1 MIYVLLGKTCS
12 GKTTVLQAL
21 KDLGFDTITTYTTRP
36 QREEEVNGRDY
47 HFVTKRQYD
56 FLDKQGLLTAKNSFV
71 SAHGDEWF
79 YGINLTDIDGDID
92 SIVITDPIG
101 YRDLVETIG
110 DHRVCGIYLNSS
122 LEVRTLRGMNRKD
135 NANELMRRLQADEE
149 DFKGLEYEVDYII
162 TTVEKQ
168 AQLNDVLNIIE
179 GGGGK

>member
-21 KDLGFDTITTYTTRP
+21 KEKGFKTITTYTTRP
-36 QREEEVNGRDY
+36 QREGEVNGRDY
-47 HFVTKRQYD
+47 HFVTKDQYD
-56 FLDKQGLLTAKNSFV
+56 SLNKHGLLTAKNSFV
-71 SAHGDEWF
+71 SAYGEEWF
-79 YGINLTDIDGDID
+79 YAIHLQDIDGDID

-135 NANELMRRLQADEE
+135 NIDELFRRLKADEE

-162 TTVEKQ
+162 TTVEKE
-168 AQLNDVLNIIE
+168 AQLDDVLSIIA
-179 GGGGK
+179 GGGEK